1 MADVRPFKALRPTPE
16 KAAHIA
22 ALPYDV
28 MNTEEAR
35 KETEREPLSFLRI
48 DRAETNF
55 PKGYDMYA
63 KEVYEKAKEILGE
76 MIKNGD
82 FKEDPKPFYYIY
94 ELIMEGRSQTG
105 IVAVCSAED
114 YKNSVIK
121 KHENTLAAKEQD
133 RIRHISTLSAQT
145 GPIFLSYRKNDV
157 IEGIV
162 AGFKKTTPI
171 YDFTADDGITHK
183 VWIIDDE
190 KAAEDIRTCFEGID
204 SIYIADGHHR
214 CASAVKVSGNGY
226 FMAVLFPDS
235 ELRILDY
242 NRVVKDLN
250 GLSESRFFD
259 RLRKKFTITDEGKS
273 EVRPDKKGEITMYI
287 GGEWYRLTVKPE
299 FVIDDPVQGLDVS
312 ILQNEVLSPILNIE
326 DPKTD
331 SRIGFVGG
339 IRGLNELVRLVDS
352 GEYEVAFAMYPT
364 SIKELFDV
372 ADAGRLMPPKSTWF
386 EPKLRSG
393 LFIHRF

>member
-1 MADVRPFKALRPTPE
+1 MADVRPFKALRPARD
-16 KAAHIA
+16 KAEHIA

-35 KETEREPLSFLRI
+35 EEIAREPLSFLRI
-48 DRAETNF
+48 DRPETSF

-63 KEVYEKAKEILGE
+63 PEVYEKAKEIFEE
-76 MIKNGD
+76 MISSGD
-82 FKEDPKPFYYIY
+82 LREDNDSYYYIY

-105 IVAVCSAED
+105 IVAVCSSLD
-114 YKNSVIK
+114 YRNSVIK

-133 RIRHISTLSAQT
+133 RIRHITALSAQT
-145 GPIFLSYRKNDV
+145 GPIFLSYRRNDV
-157 IEGIV
+157 IDGIV
-162 AGFKKTTPI
+162 AEYKKKQPE
-171 YDFTADDGITHK
+171 YDFTADDGIAHR

-190 KAAEDIRTCFEGID
+190 KDTAAIKECFAKID

-214 CASAVKVSGNGY
+214 CASAVKVSPEGF
-226 FMAVLFPDS
+226 FMSVLFPDS
-235 ELRILDY
+235 ELKILDY

-259 RLRKKFTITDEGKS
+259 RLRKKFVMEQCGAVPVHP
-273 EVRPDKKGEITMYI
+273 ERKGEITMYI
-287 GGEWYRLTVKPE
+287 GGTWYRLTVKDE
-299 FVIDDPVQGLDVS
+299 FVVDDPVQGLDVS

-331 SRIGFVGG
+331 DRISFVGG

-364 SIKELFDV
+364 SIQELFAV